1 MKVGDKVRVV
11 TNDPLNGLRGV
22 IVKKAGLYYE
32 VDLSESGYM
41 SGPLLFGALFLTPI
55 NVGAPAPSAMPSN
68 GMSSF
73 TPATI
78 PRRLIVND
86 DTANSPTIPC
96 PTVERDTVI
105 RPKCPACGFSHE
117 SHYVGFSVVE
127 CSTYGCVHYCQR
139 AAVARFGGP
148 NG

>member
-1 MKVGDKVRVV
+1 MKVGDRVRVV
-11 TNDPLNGLRGV
+11 TNNPLNGLRGV
-22 IVKKAGLYYE
+22 IVKQGGPYYE

-41 SGPLLFGALFLTPI
+41 SGPLLFSAFFLTPL
-55 NVGAPAPSAMPSN
+55 NVGASAPSAMPSSGDKSN
-68 GMSSF
+68 
-73 TPATI
+73 T
-78 PRRLIVND
+78 
-86 DTANSPTIPC
+86 DTATSPTVPC
-96 PTVERDTVI
+96 PTVQRDTVI
-105 RPKCPACGFSHE
+105 RPKCPACGFAHE